1 MCCVTPDLILHN
13 CDVLTRSD
21 AGAYM
26 VLPHH
31 DIHIQGNRITAIAPT
46 QPVGALDAHE
56 IVAAGGLLATP
67 GLINTHAH
75 TPMVLFRGLVEDV
88 SVDRWFNEFIWPVES
103 NLTAEDIYWGM
114 LLGLVEM
121 IEAGVTT
128 VADHYFFMDEAARAV
143 SEAGTRALLGWAV
156 FAGQGYNALEAAAD
170 FVERWQDDA
179 GGRIRTWMAPHAPY
193 TCDDDFLRATVAHAR
208 RLGVGIHI
216 HAAEDP
222 SQTAS
227 SLARRGITPIQV
239 LEQTGIL
246 GLPTLIAHGCGI
258 LPEDVELLRKYGG
271 HVGVA
276 HCPKTYLKLASGLT
290 PILPLQG
297 AGVAIGLGS
306 DGAASN
312 NTLNIWESLRLMAL
326 TQKFTASDPEV
337 MPVHAALDI
346 AFSGSAAAIGMADEL
361 GKLAPGFLADIVL
374 IDLSGA
380 HNQPLHNIEAA
391 LVYSM
396 QAADVHTV
404 IADGRIAMQDRKLR
418 TLDKAE
424 IIAQVNRS
432 MVRLAQRVPERRI
445 QVYNP

>member
-1 MCCVTPDLILHN
+1 MTIDLLVHN
-13 CDVLTRSD
+13 CSVLVRGDDGVYST
-21 AGAYM
+21 
-26 VLPHH
+26 LPNH
-31 DIHIQGNRITAIAPT
+31 DIHITGGRISAIAPT
-46 QPVGALDAHE
+46 QPVAQLDARAV
-56 IVAAGGLLATP
+56 VAADGLLATP

-75 TPMVLFRGLVEDV
+75 TPMVLFRGIAEDV
-88 SVDRWFNEFIWPVES
+88 SVNRWFNEFIWPVES
-103 NLTAEDIYWGM
+103 NLTAEDVYWGM

-143 SEAGTRALLGWAV
+143 SEAGARALLGWAV
-156 FAGQGYNALEAAAD
+156 FASQGYAALDATAAW
-170 FVERWQDDA
+170 VERWQGGA

-222 SQTAS
+222 AQTAS
-227 SLARRGITPIQV
+227 SLAKRGVTPIQV

-246 GLPTLIAHGCGI
+246 ELPTLIAHGCGI
-258 LPEDVELLRKYGG
+258 LPEDVELLRAYGG

-290 PILPLQG
+290 PIRPLQG

-326 TQKFTASDPEV
+326 TQKFTANDPEV
-337 MPVHAALDI
+337 MPLHAALDI
-346 AFSGSAAAIGMADEL
+346 AFTGSATAIGMAGAL
-361 GKLAPGFLADIVL
+361 GRLAPGYLADIAL

-380 HNQPLHNIEAA
+380 HNQPLHSIPAA

-396 QAADVHTV
+396 QAADVRTV
-404 IADGRIAMQDRKLR
+404 IVDGKVVMQDRTLR

-432 MVRLAQRVPERRI
+432 MARLAQRVPERRI

>member
-1 MCCVTPDLILHN
+1 MPVDLCIHN
-13 CDVLTRSD
+13 CSVLVRGNDGVYTT
-21 AGAYM
+21 
-26 VLPHH
+26 LPNH
-31 DIHIQGNRITAIAPT
+31 DIHVQGSRIAAILPT
-46 QPVGALDAHE
+46 QPLETLAAGE
-56 IVAAGGLLATP
+56 IVTADGLLATP

-75 TPMVLFRGLVEDV
+75 VPMVLFRGLAEDV
-88 SVDRWFNEFIWPVES
+88 AVNRWFNEFIWPVES
-103 NLTAEDIYWGM
+103 NLTAEDVYWGM

-156 FAGQGYNALEAAAD
+156 FASQGYAALDATTA
-170 FVERWQDDA
+170 FVERWQGGAD
-179 GGRIRTWMAPHAPY
+179 GRIRTWLAPHAPY
-193 TCDDDFLRATVAHAR
+193 TCDDDFLRAAVAHAR

-222 SQTAS
+222 AQTAS
-227 SLARRGITPIQV
+227 SLAKRGMTPIQV

-246 GLPTLIAHGCGI
+246 DGPTLIAHGCGI
-258 LPEDVELLRKYGG
+258 LPEDVELLRTCGG

-290 PILPLQG
+290 PIRPLQG
-297 AGVAIGLGS
+297 AGVVIGLGS

-326 TQKFTASDPEV
+326 MQKFTANDPEV
-337 MPVHAALDI
+337 MNVHAALDI
-346 AFSGSAAAIGMADEL
+346 AFTGSAAAIGMAGEL
-361 GKLAPGFLADIVL
+361 GQIAPGYLADIAL

-380 HNQPLHNIEAA
+380 HNQPLHSISAA

-396 QAADVHTV
+396 QASDVRTV
-404 IADGRIAMQDRKLR
+404 IVGGKVVMQDRSLR
-418 TLDKAE
+418 TLDKAA
-424 IIAQVNRS
+424 IIAQVS
-432 MVRLAQRVPERRI
+432 QTMARLAQRVPGRRI

>member
-1 MCCVTPDLILHN
+1 MTIDLLIHN
-13 CDVLTRSD
+13 CSVLTRSD
-21 AGAYM
+21 NGEYTA
-26 VLPHH
+26 LPNH
-31 DIHIQGNRITAIAPT
+31 DIHIQGNRIAAIAPT
-46 QPVGALDAHE
+46 QPFEAVDARTV
-56 IVAAGGLLATP
+56 VAAEGLLATP

-75 TPMVLFRGLVEDV
+75 TPMVLFRGIAEDV
-88 SVDRWFNEFIWPVES
+88 SVNRWFNEFIWPVES
-103 NLTAEDIYWGM
+103 NLTAEDVYWGM

-156 FAGQGYNALEAAAD
+156 FASQGYAALDATAA
-170 FVERWQDDA
+170 FVERWQGGA
-179 GGRIRTWMAPHAPY
+179 SGRIRTWMAPHAPY

-208 RLGVGIHI
+208 RLEVGIHI

-222 SQTAS
+222 AQTAS
-227 SLARRGITPIQV
+227 SLAKRGVTPIQV

-246 GLPTLIAHGCGI
+246 ETPTLIAHGCGI
-258 LPEDVELLRKYGG
+258 LPEDVELLRAYGD

-290 PILPLQG
+290 PITPLRN

-326 TQKFTASDPEV
+326 MQKFSAGDPEV
-337 MPVHAALDI
+337 MPLHTAIDI
-346 AFSGSAAAIGMADEL
+346 AFTGSAAAIGMGGEL
-361 GKLAPGFLADIVL
+361 GRVAPGYLADIAL

-380 HNQPLHNIEAA
+380 HHQPLHNVLAA
-391 LVYSM
+391 LVYSL
-396 QAADVHTV
+396 QPSDVDTV
-404 IADGRIAMQDRKLR
+404 IVDGRVVMHHRRLS
-418 TLDKAE
+418 TLDKSE
-424 IIAQVNRS
+424 IIAQVNRT
-432 MVRLAQRVPERRI
+432 MTRLAQRTPERRI

>member
-1 MCCVTPDLILHN
+1 MTIDLLVHN
-13 CDVLTRSD
+13 CSVLVCNDDGVYTT
-21 AGAYM
+21 
-26 VLPHH
+26 LPNH
-31 DIHIQGNRITAIAPT
+31 DIHIQGARIAAIAPT
-46 QPVGALDAHE
+46 QPVEMLDVRAV
-56 IVAAGGLLATP
+56 VAADGLLATP

-75 TPMVLFRGLVEDV
+75 TPMVLFRGIAEDV
-88 SVDRWFNEFIWPVES
+88 SVNRWFNEFIWPVES
-103 NLTAEDIYWGM
+103 NLTAEDVYWGM

-156 FAGQGYNALEAAAD
+156 FASQGYAALDATAA
-170 FVERWQDDA
+170 FVERWQGGA

-222 SQTAS
+222 AQTAS
-227 SLARRGITPIQV
+227 SLAKRGVTPIQV

-246 GLPTLIAHGCGI
+246 ETPTLIAHGCGI
-258 LPEDVELLRKYGG
+258 LPEDVELLRAYGD

-290 PILPLQG
+290 PIAPLRG

-326 TQKFTASDPEV
+326 MQKFTANDPEV
-337 MPVHAALDI
+337 MPLHAALDI
-346 AFSGSAAAIGMADEL
+346 AFTGSAAAIGMQGEL
-361 GKLAPGFLADIVL
+361 GRLAPGYLADIAL

-380 HNQPLHNIEAA
+380 HNQPLHNVLAA

-396 QAADVHTV
+396 QASDVHTV
-404 IADGRIAMQDRKLR
+404 IADGRVVMEDRQLR
-418 TLDKAE
+418 TLDKAA
-424 IIAQVNRS
+424 IIAQVNQT
-432 MVRLAQRVPERRI
+432 MTRLAQRVPERRI

>member
-1 MCCVTPDLILHN
+1 
-13 CDVLTRSD
+13 
-21 AGAYM
+21 
-26 VLPHH
+26 
-31 DIHIQGNRITAIAPT
+31 
-46 QPVGALDAHE
+46 
-56 IVAAGGLLATP
+56 
-67 GLINTHAH
+67 
-75 TPMVLFRGLVEDV
+75 MVLFRGLAEDV
-88 SVDRWFNEFIWPVES
+88 AVNRWFNEFIWPVES
-103 NLTAEDIYWGM
+103 NLTAEDVYWGM

-156 FAGQGYNALEAAAD
+156 FASQGYAALDATAA
-170 FVERWQDDA
+170 FVERWQGGA
-179 GGRIRTWMAPHAPY
+179 GGRIRTWLAPHAPY

-222 SQTAS
+222 AQTAA
-227 SLARRGITPIQV
+227 SLAKRGITPIQV
-239 LEQTGIL
+239 LAQTGIL
-246 GLPTLIAHGCGI
+246 DGPTLIAHGCGI
-258 LPEDVELLRKYGG
+258 LPEDVELLRTYGG

-290 PILPLQG
+290 PIRPLQG

-326 TQKFTASDPEV
+326 MQKFTANDPEV
-337 MPVHAALDI
+337 MTVHAALDI
-346 AFSGSAAAIGMADEL
+346 AFTGSAAAIGMTGAL
-361 GKLAPGFLADIVL
+361 GRLAPGYLADIAL
-374 IDLSGA
+374 IDLGGA
-380 HNQPLHNIEAA
+380 HNQPLHSIPAA

-396 QAADVHTV
+396 QASDVRTV
-404 IADGRIAMQDRKLR
+404 IVDGKVVMQDRTLR
-418 TLDKAE
+418 TLDKAT
-424 IIAQVNRS
+424 IIAQVS
-432 MVRLAQRVPERRI
+432 QTMARLAQRVPGRRI

>member
-1 MCCVTPDLILHN
+1 MPIDLLIHN
-13 CDVLTRSD
+13 CSVLVRGDDGVHTT
-21 AGAYM
+21 
-26 VLPHH
+26 LLNH
-31 DIHIQGNRITAIAPT
+31 DIHVQGSRIVAIQPT
-46 QPVGALDAHE
+46 QPIEMLDARA
-56 IVAAGGLLATP
+56 IVAADGLLATP

-75 TPMVLFRGLVEDV
+75 TPMVLFRGLAEDV
-88 SVDRWFNEFIWPVES
+88 AVNRWFNEFIWPVES
-103 NLTAEDIYWGM
+103 NLTAEDVYWGM
-114 LLGLVEM
+114 RLGLVEM

-143 SEAGTRALLGWAV
+143 REAGTRALLGWAV
-156 FAGQGYNALEAAAD
+156 FASQGYAALDATAA
-170 FVERWQDDA
+170 FVERWQDGA
-179 GGRIRTWMAPHAPY
+179 GGRIRTWLAPHAPY

-222 SQTAS
+222 AQTAA
-227 SLARRGITPIQV
+227 SLAKRGITPIQV
-239 LEQTGIL
+239 LERTGIL
-246 GLPTLIAHGCGI
+246 DGPTLIAHGCGI
-258 LPEDVELLRKYGG
+258 LAEDVALLRACGG

-290 PILPLQG
+290 PIRPLQR

-326 TQKFTASDPEV
+326 TQKFTLNDPEV

-346 AFSGSAAAIGMADEL
+346 AFTGSAAAIGMAGAL
-361 GKLAPGFLADIVL
+361 GKLAPGYLADIAL

-380 HNQPLHNIEAA
+380 HNQPLHNIPAA

-396 QAADVHTV
+396 QAADVRTV
-404 IADGRIAMQDRKLR
+404 IVDGRVVMQDRTLR
-418 TLDKAE
+418 TLDKAA

-432 MVRLAQRVPERRI
+432 MARLAQRVPERRI

>member
-1 MCCVTPDLILHN
+1 MPIDLLIHN
-13 CDVLTRSD
+13 CSVLARSD
-21 AGAYM
+21 DGVY
-26 VLPHH
+26 VTLPNY
-31 DIHIQGNRITAIAPT
+31 DIHVQGSRIAAIEPT
-46 QPVGALDAHE
+46 QPVDRLDAHRV
-56 IVAAGGLLATP
+56 VAADGLLATP

-75 TPMVLFRGLVEDV
+75 TPMVLFRGIAEDV
-88 SVDRWFNEFIWPVES
+88 SVNRWFNEFIWPVES
-103 NLTAEDIYWGM
+103 NLSAEDVYWGM

-156 FAGQGYNALEAAAD
+156 FASQGYDALDATAA
-170 FVERWQDDA
+170 FVERWQGGA

-208 RLGVGIHI
+208 RLHVGIHI

-222 SQTAS
+222 AQTAS
-227 SLARRGITPIQV
+227 SLAKRGVTPIQV

-246 GLPTLIAHGCGI
+246 ELPTLIAHGCGI
-258 LPEDVELLRKYGG
+258 LPEDVELLRRYRGN
-271 HVGVA
+271 VGVA

-290 PILPLQG
+290 PIRPLQG

-326 TQKFTASDPEV
+326 TQKFAANDPEV
-337 MPVHAALDI
+337 MPLHTALDI
-346 AFSGSAAAIGMADEL
+346 AFVGSAAAIGMMGEL
-361 GKLAPGFLADIVL
+361 GRLAPGYFADIVL
-374 IDLSGA
+374 IDLHGA
-380 HNQPLHNIEAA
+380 HNQPLHNVAAA
-391 LVYSM
+391 LVYSL

-404 IADGRIAMQDRKLR
+404 IVDGRIIMQDRKLR

-424 IIAQVNRS
+424 IIAQVSKN
-432 MVRLAQRVPERRI
+432 MARLAQRVPERRI